1 MIEPPAAAATVAA
14 LAATSTIQGHE
25 SLSPSQPNAAPK
37 QTSQAAS
44 TIVKKFIKGSKTSN
58 SAPERMCETK
68 ESEGIAPMQQE
79 TKKQQE

>member
-1 MIEPPAAAATVAA
+1 MF
-14 LAATSTIQGHE
+14 
-25 SLSPSQPNAAPK
+25 K
-37 QTSQAAS
+37 
-44 TIVKKFIKGSKTSN
+44 IVKKLVKGSKTSN